1 LQQHLETAALEK
13 SYEKAL
19 LQIQNIHEEERS
31 RALRV
36 QIQLLEDENDTL
48 GYQLAEADEDIDS
61 LERTVD
67 ELRDQVA
74 NADVESQRLQNELRT
89 KIREIETLKVR

>member
-1 LQQHLETAALEK
+1 LETAALEK